1 MSRQL
6 SPFLIFFLLLFAVE
20 GALISAAA
28 KEVFKDEAG
37 RVIYTIDEN
46 GIVSMFENSPTD
58 LTLSVKRGT
67 VEQMRPRLEGVAP
80 ATVAAGSSTTLK
92 LRGKNLVGAK
102 VMLGVRQIE
111 MGAYLGLPAMVEV
124 PIQVPANFPPGDV
137 AITVTT
143 PIGITV
149 GSFKVT
155 GPRQVQSGSPNPRD
169 NSKQVI
175 STDAPA
181 SCPEGMMGVAAERGG
196 FCIETDQ
203 TFSGDLRDAEKIC
216 AIAGKRL
223 CVASEW
229 REACEQTQKGRIAL
243 KNMLGDWEWTASI
256 GKAFPL
262 SAILLGEKDC
272 ASERLYQPWKSE
284 AITGRCCK

>member
-6 SPFLIFFLLLFAVE
+6 SPFLIFFLLLFALLLAFLLFAVE

-124 PIQVPANFPPGDV
+124 PIH
-137 AITVTT
+137 
-143 PIGITV
+143 
-149 GSFKVT
+149 S
-155 GPRQVQSGSPNPRD
+155 GPRKFSSRRCGNYRH
-169 NSKQVI
+169 
-175 STDAPA
+175 DADRHY
-181 SCPEGMMGVAAERGG
+181 RG
-196 FCIETDQ
+196 Q
-203 TFSGDLRDAEKIC
+203 L
-216 AIAGKRL
+216 
-223 CVASEW
+223 
-229 REACEQTQKGRIAL
+229 
-243 KNMLGDWEWTASI
+243 
-256 GKAFPL
+256 
-262 SAILLGEKDC
+262 
-272 ASERLYQPWKSE
+272 
-284 AITGRCCK
+284 

>member
-223 CVASEW
+223 NDPRAPHWSTLLADRFAAAKAGGVQLHL
-229 REACEQTQKGRIAL
+229 REEARFELEVRGDAATALGLALANWKIQKEPSDAR
-243 KNMLGDWEWTASI
+243 TA
-256 GKAFPL
+256 
-262 SAILLGEKDC
+262 
-272 ASERLYQPWKSE
+272 E
-284 AITGRCCK
+284 AT